1 MRRFYLNPAHSP
13 RRGNLPMSLATA
25 LAIYF
30 IIWWMVLF
38 AVLPW
43 GVRSQEESGAVAP
56 GTDPGAPS
64 FPKLKQKLVWTTLIS
79 GIVFALFALAYGY
92 QTALLDALAALMGV
106 TR

>member
-1 MRRFYLNPAHSP
+1 MGRFYLNRAHL
-13 RRGNLPMSLATA
+13 RRCGNPLVSLSTA

-43 GVRSQEESGAVAP
+43 GVRSQEESGSITP

-64 FPKLKQKLVWTTLIS
+64 IANLKQKLVWTTLIS
-79 GIVFALFALAYGY
+79 GLVFGLCAVAYSFR
-92 QTALLDALAALMGV
+92 ASLLDTLAALMGV
-106 TR
+106 RR